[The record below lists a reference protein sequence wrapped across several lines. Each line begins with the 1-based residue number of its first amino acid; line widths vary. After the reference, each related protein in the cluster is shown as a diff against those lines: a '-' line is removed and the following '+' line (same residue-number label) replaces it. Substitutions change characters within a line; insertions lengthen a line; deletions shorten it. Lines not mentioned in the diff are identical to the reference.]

1 MKAVVLEEKN
11 APFIIKEVDKPNIN
25 DDEVLIKIKSAAFNH
40 RDIWI
45 QKGMYAGLKYPCIL
59 GSDGAGIV
67 EEIGKNV
74 NKNLLNKEVIINPS
88 LDWGNNEKFQ
98 NKDFKVLGLPD
109 DGTFAEYIK
118 ISSTKVFEKP
128 EYLNFEQAASLPLAG
143 LTAYRAIFSRANLEK
158 NDKVLITGIGGGVA
172 LFAFQ
177 FALALGCEVYVT
189 SGSDEKIQKAL
200 SLGAKSGVNYNTE
213 NWDKQLNMTFDV
225 IVDSAGGDG
234 FSKLIDLASYGA
246 RIVFFGGTKGVIKK
260 INTQKVFWKQ
270 LSILGSTMGSDKEFL
285 DMMNF
290 INQYKIQPVID
301 KVFNYKD
308 VKEASERM
316 ANSNQFGKI
325 VLNFSF

>member
-11 APFIIKEVDKPNIN
+11 APFIIKDVDKPNI
-25 DDEVLIKIKSAAFNH
+25 DENEILVKIKSAAFNH

-59 GSDGAGIV
+59 GSDGSGIV
-67 EEIGKNV
+67 EAIGKNV
-74 NKNLLNKEVIINPS
+74 NQSLLNKEVIINPS

-118 ISSTKVFEKP
+118 ISSDKVFEKP
-128 EYLNFEQAASLPLAG
+128 KHLNLDESASLPLAG
-143 LTAYRAIFSRANLEK
+143 LTAYRAIFSRANLNK

-177 FALALGCEVYVT
+177 FALALGCEVYVS
-189 SGSDEKIQKAL
+189 SGSDEKIKKAIH
-200 SLGAKSGVNYNTE
+200 LGAKAGVNYNIE
-213 NWDKQLNMTFDV
+213 NWEKHLNTTFDV

-234 FSKLIDLASYGA
+234 FSKLIDLASYGG
-246 RIVFFGGTKGVIKK
+246 RIVFFGGTKGVISK
-260 INTQKVFWKQ
+260 INPQKVFWKQ

-285 DMMNF
+285 DMINF
-290 INQYKIQPVID
+290 INEYNIKPVID

-308 VKEASERM
+308 VQEASERM

-325 VLNFSF
+325 VLNF